1 MGIFENLKYNI
12 YIPSG
17 NPTILV
23 EGICYDKE
31 KRKEIND
38 YLLNKYKFVE
48 QVGFVNTDMNK
59 PMLLM
64 AGGEFCGN
72 AARSAIYYYLE
83 GKDGEI
89 DIDIL
94 GVNISL
100 KGGINGK
107 NVWVNM
113 PIDNISIYKGINNT
127 SIIKIP
133 GISHLIYEYKD
144 NIDLEE
150 YSKYLIKS
158 NNLLDEPAVGV
169 MYIKRIY
176 SNIYL
181 TPYVY
186 VKDINTWFKETA
198 CGSGTTAVGIYES
211 VRLNKS
217 ISLDIVQPS
226 NDIINIK
233 TLFDNNKVIK
243 ATISGSVDIYN
254 E

>member
-1 MGIFENLKYNI
+1 MGIFENFKYNI

-31 KRKEIND
+31 RRKEIND
-38 YLLNKYKFVE
+38 YLLNKYNFVE
-48 QVGFVNTDMNK
+48 QVGFVNGDINK

-64 AGGEFCGN
+64 SGGEFCGN
-72 AARSAIYYYLE
+72 AARSAIYYYLK
-83 GKDGEI
+83 GKDGEL

-94 GVNISL
+94 GVNVSL

-113 PIDNISIYKGINNT
+113 PIDNISIDKGINNT
-127 SIIKIP
+127 SIIKMP
-133 GISHLIYEYKD
+133 GISHIICDYKE
-144 NIDLEE
+144 NLKLEE
-150 YSKYLIKS
+150 YSKFLIKS

-169 MYIKRIY
+169 MYIKRIN

-186 VKDINTWFKETA
+186 VQEINTWFKETA
-198 CGSGTTAVGIYES
+198 CGSGTTAVGIYETFRLYKS
-211 VRLNKS
+211 V
-217 ISLDIVQPS
+217 SLDIVQPS
-226 NDIINIK
+226 NNIINIK
-233 TLFDNNKVIK
+233 TILYNDKVIK
-243 ATISGSVDIYN
+243 ATISGCVEFYN